1 MKLVP
6 WSMGTWCH
14 LCRSDG
20 KAIFMPYISKSRWS
34 AAIAAH
40 CSHRRY
46 LNAVPDPAS
55 WNCRQYRLCSGP
67 CWPPTS
73 CKTWGVP
80 GVSSKAH
87 HSHPELFSL
96 SIAFCF
102 QPIAINSHPLICKC
116 SHHGGTQLSTPF
128 PRSAAPVTLCPL
140 FATVQLCLCV
150 VSYPLAAS
158 AASLETTAES
168 TAPGIHQHRAATPPL
183 PTRDSFGTILPQS
196 LLSSHLGERAWQE
209 QLDHSR
215 ARRPMLLPSSA
226 IPTEWLYPQ
235 SHQLGDQESAR
246 RQEEGIPISTS
257 ISHCWQGCETP
268 NFGCRASWGTST
280 APAPPCGPSPS
291 RVSRFASISH
301 HLQRPKSRA
310 GRGQTHFSRQTCSHL
325 KAKFSFSI
333 SDTEHSSSGPHQ
345 RPFLSNPSE
354 SGRKLPRA
362 STVIPCLSDTG
373 TAARDHW
380 LLLGPNDRFPKSHR
394 R

>member
-1 MKLVP
+1 
-6 WSMGTWCH
+6 
-14 LCRSDG
+14 
-20 KAIFMPYISKSRWS
+20 MPYISKSRWS

-40 CSHRRY
+40 CSRRRY

-87 HSHPELFSL
+87 HSQPELFSL

-196 LLSSHLGERAWQE
+196 LLSSRLGERAWQE
-209 QLDHSR
+209 QLDHSG

-226 IPTEWLYPQ
+226 NPQ
-235 SHQLGDQESAR
+235 SGFTLKVTSLETRRVQEGRKRESPSLHPFPTAGKGARPLILGAGLPGAQAL
-246 RQEEGIPISTS
+246 PL
-257 ISHCWQGCETP
+257 P
-268 NFGCRASWGTST
+268 LLV
-280 APAPPCGPSPS
+280 APARAEVPGLPVSAITCRDQKAELGVGRHTSPG
-291 RVSRFASISH
+291 
-301 HLQRPKSRA
+301 RPA
-310 GRGQTHFSRQTCSHL
+310 P
-325 KAKFSFSI
+325 I
-333 SDTEHSSSGPHQ
+333 
-345 RPFLSNPSE
+345 
-354 SGRKLPRA
+354 
-362 STVIPCLSDTG
+362 
-373 TAARDHW
+373 
-380 LLLGPNDRFPKSHR
+380 
-394 R
+394 

>member
-1 MKLVP
+1 MWAEPPGMLAEAWPGQGNRLIPWTMKLVP

-40 CSHRRY
+40 CSHRQY

-102 QPIAINSHPLICKC
+102 QPIAINSHPLICKY

-128 PRSAAPVTLCPL
+128 PRNAAPVTLCPL
-140 FATVQLCLCV
+140 FATVQLCLCI

-183 PTRDSFGTILPQS
+183 PPGTPLVPSCPSLCSAVAWESELGRSSWTTAGQGGRCCCPALPSPQS
-196 LLSSHLGERAWQE
+196 GFTLKVTSLETRRVQEGRKRESPSLHPFPTAGKGARPLILGAGLPGAQALPLPLLVAPARAE
-209 QLDHSR
+209 F
-215 ARRPMLLPSSA
+215 PGLPISA
-226 IPTEWLYPQ
+226 ITCRDQKAE
-235 SHQLGDQESAR
+235 LGVGR
-246 RQEEGIPISTS
+246 HTS
-257 ISHCWQGCETP
+257 PG
-268 NFGCRASWGTST
+268 R
-280 APAPPCGPSPS
+280 PAP
-291 RVSRFASISH
+291 I
-301 HLQRPKSRA
+301 
-310 GRGQTHFSRQTCSHL
+310 
-325 KAKFSFSI
+325 
-333 SDTEHSSSGPHQ
+333 
-345 RPFLSNPSE
+345 
-354 SGRKLPRA
+354 
-362 STVIPCLSDTG
+362 
-373 TAARDHW
+373 
-380 LLLGPNDRFPKSHR
+380 
-394 R
+394 